1 MLSINFVRRASE
13 VLFNPALRKHF
24 SVVRNNMDTKIA
36 TFIQNI
42 HPLSDDILEDVISH
56 FQHLEYPKNYLLL
69 KQGRPC
75 KHLWFLIQGAV
86 RYFYTDE
93 DGKDSNVWFSL
104 DTDVITDAPSFV
116 SHKPSNECIQLLEDS
131 ELYAIERNNLYS
143 LLQKHHSFALWHI
156 RLVEKHYVSQIE
168 ERTSDLQF
176 LTAKQ
181 RYEKL
186 LLQFPNISNRISLGH
201 IASYL
206 NITQETLSR
215 IRSGKL

>member
-1 MLSINFVRRASE
+1 
-13 VLFNPALRKHF
+13 
-24 SVVRNNMDTKIA
+24 MDTKII

-42 HPLSDDILEDVISH
+42 NPLPNDILEDVISH
-56 FQHLEYPKNYLLL
+56 FQRIEYPKNYFLL

-75 KHLWFLIQGAV
+75 KHLWFLVQGAV

-93 DGKDSNVWFSL
+93 NGKESNVWFSL
-104 DTDVITDAPSFV
+104 DTDVITESPSFV
-116 SHKPSNECIQLLEDS
+116 SQKPSNESIQLLEDS

-143 LLQKHHSFALWHI
+143 LFQKHHSFALWYI
-156 RLVEKHYVSQIE
+156 SLVEKHYVSQIE

-186 LLQFPNISNRISLGH
+186 LNQFSNISNRISLGH

>member
-1 MLSINFVRRASE
+1 
-13 VLFNPALRKHF
+13 
-24 SVVRNNMDTKIA
+24 MDTKIA
-36 TFIQNI
+36 KYLQKIN
-42 HPLSDDILEDVISH
+42 PLPNDILEDVVSH
-56 FQHLEYPKNYLLL
+56 FQHLEYPKNYFLL

-75 KHLWFLIQGAV
+75 KYLWFLVTGAV

-93 DGKDSNVWFSL
+93 SGKDCNVWFSF
-104 DTDVITDAPSFV
+104 DTDVVTEAPSFV
-116 SHKPSNECIQLLEDS
+116 SQNPSNESIQLLEDC
-131 ELYAIERNNLYS
+131 ELYAIDRTNLYS
-143 LLQKHHSFALWHI
+143 LLQKHHSFALWYI
-156 RLVEKHYVSQIE
+156 SLVEKHYVFQIE
-168 ERTSDLQF
+168 ERIADLQF

-186 LLQFPNISNRISLGH
+186 LTQFPNISNRINLGH

>member
-1 MLSINFVRRASE
+1 MQ
-13 VLFNPALRKHF
+13 
-24 SVVRNNMDTKIA
+24 NNMDTKIA

-42 HPLSDDILEDVISH
+42 HPLPDDILEDVISH
-56 FQHLEYPKNYLLL
+56 FQHLEYPKNYFLL

-75 KHLWFLIQGAV
+75 KHLWFLTQGVV

-116 SHKPSNECIQLLEDS
+116 SQKPSNESIQLLEDS
-131 ELYAIERNNLYS
+131 ELYAIERNDLYS
-143 LLQKHHSFALWHI
+143 LLQKHHSFALWYI
-156 RLVEKHYVSQIE
+156 KLVELHYVSQIE
-168 ERTSDLQF
+168 DRISDLQF
-176 LTAKQ
+176 LDAKQ
-181 RYEKL
+181 RYQKL
-186 LLQFPNISNRISLGH
+186 LSMYPNITNRVSLGN

-215 IRSGKL
+215 IRAGKL